1 MIDTYV
7 EAKESRQ
14 ISAFGELG
22 LLDLILK
29 LGIAEAIDTLPAGIK
44 TDKRA
49 VAETIANNVRSKIL
63 KSHLL
68 DPAFYDR
75 MSALLAEIEMCIRD
89 RATATPGPWLYL
101 QGDNI
106 WAVDVGLPT
115 LRPNSFRSRHDL
127 SVPRQLIGL
136 CQISPNNLSHRQPP
150 RRLTTPH

>member
-75 MSALLAEIEMCIRD
+75 MSALLAEIVADLRD
-89 RATATPGPWLYL
+89 LRITYEEYL
-101 QGDNI
+101 QRI
-106 WAVDVGLPT
+106 AVLVCSVQSGMTDDTSQKLNTAGKRCLLYT
-115 LRPNSFRSRHDL
+115 SRC
-127 SVPRQLIGL
+127 V
-136 CQISPNNLSHRQPP
+136 
-150 RRLTTPH
+150 